1 MSEIYED
8 SKTFVDMRAKC
19 PAEIITNFT
28 ESEEWLNKPTKDTL
42 KNFIA
47 RCFEDVGSELKDWV
61 PADWKS
67 EPIFL
72 KSITDTNLSNW
83 AYEINFKWKE
93 LGRTIKDEVR
103 LNPNNYSIINVPN
116 PFVIPGGRFREIYYW
131 DSFWI
136 IRGLLICEMNVTA
149 KGMIDNYISMIK
161 TFGHIPNGGR
171 IYYSKRS
178 QPPMIIPM
186 MKSYVDATNDRQ
198 FLNDNINVLEIEFQ
212 YWITK
217 HNVTINKNG
226 KNYTLA
232 VYKDY
237 TTGPRPESFREDITL
252 AENLTTNVEKE
263 NLYSEIKA
271 AAESGWDFSSR
282 WFILNG
288 TNEGNLS
295 DTKTRSIVPVELNAL
310 IYWNAK
316 ILSDFYR
323 EMNNTIKA
331 SIYENVSLEWEEAVT
346 AVLWDEKVGAW
357 LDFDIINNKKRNY
370 FHPTNISPL
379 WTGCYAKNN
388 TEYIVSRVI
397 DYLNKT
403 EILGTP
409 GGIPTSFKKTKQQWD
424 DPNAWA
430 PLQYITVMA
439 LEGTGNAVAQQM
451 ASKIASKWLCTN
463 FVPYYNES
471 KMFEKVSPIL

>member
-1 MSEIYED
+1 MSGIYED

-28 ESEEWLNKPTKDTL
+28 ESEEWLKKPTKDTL

-116 PFVIPGGRFREIYYW
+116 PFMIPGGRFREIYYW

-237 TTGPRPESFREDITL
+237 TTGPRPESFR
-252 AENLTTNVEKE
+252 
-263 NLYSEIKA
+263 
-271 AAESGWDFSSR
+271 
-282 WFILNG
+282 
-288 TNEGNLS
+288 
-295 DTKTRSIVPVELNAL
+295 
-310 IYWNAK
+310 
-316 ILSDFYR
+316 
-323 EMNNTIKA
+323 
-331 SIYENVSLEWEEAVT
+331 
-346 AVLWDEKVGAW
+346 
-357 LDFDIINNKKRNY
+357 
-370 FHPTNISPL
+370 
-379 WTGCYAKNN
+379 
-388 TEYIVSRVI
+388 
-397 DYLNKT
+397 
-403 EILGTP
+403 
-409 GGIPTSFKKTKQQWD
+409 
-424 DPNAWA
+424 
-430 PLQYITVMA
+430 
-439 LEGTGNAVAQQM
+439 
-451 ASKIASKWLCTN
+451 
-463 FVPYYNES
+463 
-471 KMFEKVSPIL
+471 